1 VRVYLRFTLSRSAGN
16 KSAPAGIYLPEDDGS
31 APYSTVNMRTAF
43 SAEIM
48 EGFFTFMAKRYADPA
63 EGSRP
68 VTAFIIGYRVNSAAD
83 CNGGGDSL
91 AAFVTNYEKLVRV
104 AHVALKTKN
113 PDGQVYI
120 SLDSHRSAQAMEG
133 GWDVPTFLSAFRE
146 ECALR
151 GDYDWQIAC
160 ELYAPSASVWA
171 EDPAADSSYYTVHS
185 LGTLTDILAGDK
197 YRAPDGRERRVLIS
211 GFSLPAVAK
220 GGSLTDTASLN
231 LQAASY
237 AYTYMTCVQNRRVE
251 ALIYSVYADPTVSA
265 DEQALCGLLSSRT
278 AQISTEEGTVTRILP
293 AERRPIYDV
302 FKIMDTTEA
311 HTLSTALTQIIGASY
326 TKLESA
332 LAGVANPVTAVKG
345 TGTLRGYESE
355 HSKAA
360 PLFTFDG
367 GTLHGFESAGNL
379 TYLELAPAE
388 TLGTVSLYAR
398 FDREAP
404 VDPMGL
410 SVTLPA
416 TQLIGGRE
424 LLIDLFAGTA
434 AAENASAHK
443 PTLTLRLS
451 REAKGA
457 VSDGQG
463 EILYEATVSDVKGSH
478 WQTAVFDISEFTRLL
493 DASDRVTLTLLMD
506 DPAADSRV
514 TAYGMGIAALH
525 VTGNTAASGSNRT
538 LATVILAALGLMV
551 IAAFVFLLWRHKKR
565 RP

>member
-1 VRVYLRFTLSRSAGN
+1 MV
-16 KSAPAGIYLPEDDGS
+16 PAGIYLSADAADGE
-31 APYSTVNMRTAF
+31 APYCAVNMRTAF

-48 EGFFTFMAKRYADPA
+48 EGFFTFMAKRYAEPA
-63 EGSRP
+63 DGSRP
-68 VTAFIIGYRVNSAAD
+68 VTAFILGYRVNSAAD
-83 CNGGGDSL
+83 CNGSGQSL
-91 AAFVTNYEKLVRV
+91 AAYVTNYEKLVRV
-104 AHVALKTKN
+104 AHVALKTSN
-113 PDGQVYI
+113 PDGQVYVA
-120 SLDSHRSAQAMEG
+120 LDSHRSAQSMNG

-151 GDYDWQIAC
+151 GDYDWQISC
-160 ELYAPSASVWA
+160 ELYAPSASVWV
-171 EDPAADSSYYTVHS
+171 EDPAADSGYYTVHS
-185 LGTLTDILAGDK
+185 LGTLTDVLSGDK
-197 YRAPDGRERRVLIS
+197 FRAPDGSERRVLIS
-211 GFSLPAVAK
+211 GFALPAVAV
-220 GGSLTDTASLN
+220 GGSLADAVSLN
-231 LQAASY
+231 QQAASY

-251 ALIYSVYADPTVSA
+251 ALIYSVYADPYTSA
-265 DEQALCGLLSSRT
+265 EFHPLCGLLSSAAVSVST
-278 AQISTEEGTVTRILP
+278 AEGSVIRVLP
-293 AERRPIYDV
+293 AARRPICDV

-311 HTLSTALTQIIGASY
+311 NTLSAALTQVIGASY

-345 TGTLRGYESE
+345 TGTLQPYDDE
-355 HSKAA
+355 HRRAA

-493 DASDRVTLTLLMD
+493 DASDEVTLTLLMD